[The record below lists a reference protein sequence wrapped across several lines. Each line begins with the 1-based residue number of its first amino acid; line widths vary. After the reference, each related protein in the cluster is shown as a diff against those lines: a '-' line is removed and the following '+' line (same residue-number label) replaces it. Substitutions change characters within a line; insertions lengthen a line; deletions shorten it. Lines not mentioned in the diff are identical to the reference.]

1 MENNSQSP
9 AQFTTQSS
17 KSESQMLEFLGSAPV
32 VVGVSF
38 KNLVEKVG
46 MSRAIKSVFVRWRYI
61 LNLWILREIYLWRG
75 LNHCLK
81 DIPQHTKEYRLLT
94 FVNKHPYILTLVL
107 KLENRC
113 LKRITC
119 NPLKP
124 SLTVNKNN

>member
-9 AQFTTQSS
+9 AQFTTQFS
-17 KSESQMLEFLGSAPV
+17 KSESQILEFLGSAPV

-75 LNHCLK
+75 LNQCLK
-81 DIPQHTKEYRLLT
+81 DIPRHTKEYRFLT

>member
-17 KSESQMLEFLGSAPV
+17 KNESQVLESLGSAPV
-32 VVGVSF
+32 VVGLSF
-38 KNLVEKVG
+38 KSLVEKVG
-46 MSRAIKSVFVRWRYI
+46 MSRAVKSVCVRWRYI

-75 LNHCLK
+75 LNQCLI

-94 FVNKHPYILTLVL
+94 FVNKHPYFLTLVL

-124 SLTVNKNN
+124 SLTANKNN